1 MHEGC
6 ACSRKPYADVDAD
19 EKPGIQVHRM
29 KRMKL
34 RLEADIAN
42 DDNDDGDPYVWLA
55 WCGGIHA
62 PAI

>member
-1 MHEGC
+1 VHEGC

-55 WCGGIHA
+55 
-62 PAI
+62 